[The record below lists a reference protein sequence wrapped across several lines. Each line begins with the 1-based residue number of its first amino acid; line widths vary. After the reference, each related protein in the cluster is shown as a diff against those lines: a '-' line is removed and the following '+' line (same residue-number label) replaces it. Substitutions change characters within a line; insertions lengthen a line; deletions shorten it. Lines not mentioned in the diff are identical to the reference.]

1 MANSIARVQTS
12 SREFNQFQSQVIS
25 SVQPVLSNP
34 IVNGRLIESL
44 SVSSGSNIIDHGLGR
59 ELLGWIVVRN
69 NANVTFYDTQASNAN
84 PARTLLLTAS
94 GNATISLYV
103 F

>member
-1 MANSIARVQTS
+1 MSIARVQTT
-12 SREFNQFQSQVIS
+12 SRELNQVQSQIIS
-25 SVQPVLSNP
+25 SVQPVLDNP
-34 IVNGRLIESL
+34 IVNGRLIQSL
-44 SVSSGSNIIDHGLGR
+44 AVSSGSNVIDHGLGR

-69 NANVTFYDTQASNAN
+69 SASVTFYDTQNSNAN

>member
-1 MANSIARVQTS
+1 MAIARVQTT
-12 SREFNQFQSQVIS
+12 SRELNQIQSQIIS
-25 SVQPVLSNP
+25 SVDPILANP
-34 IVNGRLIESL
+34 IVNGRLIQSL
-44 SVSSGSNIIDHGLGR
+44 SVVTGSNTIDHGLGR

-69 NANVTFYDTQASNAN
+69 NANVTFYDTQSSNAN

>member
-1 MANSIARVQTS
+1 
-12 SREFNQFQSQVIS
+12 
-25 SVQPVLSNP
+25 VQPVLDNP
-34 IVNGRLIESL
+34 IVNGRLIQSL
-44 SVSSGSNIIDHGLGR
+44 AVSSGSNVIDHGLGR

-69 NANVTFYDTQASNAN
+69 SASVTFYDTQSSNAN